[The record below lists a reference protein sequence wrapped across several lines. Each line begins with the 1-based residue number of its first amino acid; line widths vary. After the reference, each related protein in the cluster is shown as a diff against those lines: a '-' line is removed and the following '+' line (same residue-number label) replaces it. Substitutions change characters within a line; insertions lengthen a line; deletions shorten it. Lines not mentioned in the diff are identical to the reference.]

1 MKTDHARVAAGGVAV
16 IGHLSKATMAR
27 LAAHGQFTKV
37 SDDPP
42 IHAMETT
49 RKDLR
54 ALSEEINAVV
64 GTEAVVSPLLSDNDG
79 SRLVPTG
86 QMQVRFKEPPSAEA
100 LDKFAQEHKVEL
112 AGLNK
117 WAPAQAAFS
126 VRSDDTRY
134 LPELESELQDDKTV
148 KAAWADVKAAFR
160 RDSA

>member
-1 MKTDHARVAAGGVAV
+1 MKTDHARVPAGGVAV
-16 IGHLSKATMAR
+16 IGDLSKTTLAR
-27 LAAHGQFTKV
+27 LAVHGPFRKV

-42 IHAMETT
+42 IHTMETT

-54 ALSEEINAVV
+54 ALAEEINAVV
-64 GTEAVVSPLLSDNDG
+64 GTEAVVSPLLSDDDG

-100 LDKFAQEHKVEL
+100 LDRFAREHKL
-112 AGLNK
+112 DQAGLNK

-126 VRSDDTRY
+126 VRTDDTRY

-160 RDSA
+160 REST